1 MATPKKSA
9 PHDET
14 RSRPKWKPVP
24 TSEDPTAGGY
34 YCGSR
39 LNKSRPGHC
48 TQRAGWGT
56 DHPREGRC
64 KLHGG
69 SSQITTGRYS
79 VIKRPRIKELME
91 KLAEDPEPTN
101 LEPEIQLLRALIVDF
116 VERYDEMTEALLA
129 WHESFIKP
137 GMEEYTKPTKILDI
151 LSAGKFISEIGVL
164 LEKQAKLKE
173 KRSISLETLE
183 RVMEQLGV
191 EVVRSLQEAVEDAD
205 ARKRA
210 LALIEERWSSIRL
223 DPSSGS
229 SRS

>member
-1 MATPKKSA
+1 MAVSDKKVLR
-9 PHDET
+9 DGK
-14 RSRPKWKPVP
+14 RKKPVP
-24 TSEDPTAGGY
+24 TPEDPTAAGY
-34 YCGSR
+34 YCGGKKR
-39 LNKSRPGHC
+39 QGPGNC

-56 DHPREGRC
+56 DHPKEGRC
-64 KLHGG
+64 KLHAGC
-69 SSQITTGRYS
+69 STVKHGRYS
-79 VIKRPRIKELME
+79 MIKRPRIKDLIEQFS
-91 KLAEDPEPTN
+91 EDPEPTN

-116 VERYDEMTEALLA
+116 VERYDETTEALIA

-137 GMEEYTKPTKILDI
+137 GMEEFMKPTKILDI

-173 KRSISLETLE
+173 KQSISLETLE

-191 EVVRSLQEAVEDAD
+191 EVVRSLQEAVGDAD

-229 SRS
+229 